1 MLCKFKA
8 RQILISFQIDMNKP
22 ANELPIKPTGPTAQT
37 AFSALLSES
46 TDGAVVWSSIRDA
59 SGRIVDFKATV
70 FNQAALLNISGD
82 SFRASTF
89 NVLFPDAAS
98 AFDQYVQVVETGQP
112 FRSTRPFSA
121 NSITYWYDVSA
132 TKFDDGLLVIFKDV
146 TDRIQT
152 NLQVENQAN
161 LLQQVFNASIF
172 SINLYEAIRD
182 DLGTIIDFRITL
194 CNEAARRLALEN
206 YGYDTT
212 GHTWLSVLPI
222 GRHSVLFQDKVKVV
236 ESGQPLRVTRYYANI
251 DRWFDSSMVKL
262 NDGLVATFLD
272 VTEHKRL
279 TERLERSNQS
289 LEQFAYVAA
298 HDLQEPLRKV
308 QSFSELLS
316 NQYKAILDDNGLD
329 LLYRMH
335 SATKRMQELIRDV
348 LTYSRLS
355 SQQVSPKVVNLN
367 TLIAD
372 ICTDLD
378 TTIREKSAVI
388 TIHPLPVILGDS
400 TQIRQ
405 LFYNLLSNSLKFTQK
420 TPQITFDA
428 SRITGTQLPNELMLA
443 SNREYAVISITDNG
457 IGFDEQYRERIF
469 LPFQRLHGRKQYAGS
484 GIGLAICKRVV
495 ENHNGGMSV
504 QSQPGQ
510 GTTFTVYLPVKK

>member
-1 MLCKFKA
+1 M
-8 RQILISFQIDMNKP
+8 ISIQIDMNKP
-22 ANELPIKPTGPTAQT
+22 ANELPINPTGPTMQT
-37 AFSALLSES
+37 ALSMLLSES
-46 TDGAVVWSSIRDA
+46 TDGVVVWSAIRNA
-59 SGRIVDFKATV
+59 SGRIVDFKATL
-70 FNQAALLNISGD
+70 FNQAALTNISVD

-89 NVLFPDAAS
+89 TVLFPDAAS
-98 AFDQYVQVVETGQP
+98 AFDEYVQVVETGRP
-112 FRSTRPFSA
+112 FRACRPFPAGSV
-121 NSITYWYDVSA
+121 TYWYDVSA

-146 TDRIQT
+146 TSRIQA
-152 NLQVENQAN
+152 NLHIEQQAN

-182 DLGTIIDFRITL
+182 EHGTIIDFRITL
-194 CNEAARRLALEN
+194 CNESARRLALEN

-262 NDGLVATFLD
+262 NDGLVVTFLD

-279 TERLERSNQS
+279 TEQLERSNQS

-316 NQYKAILDDNGLD
+316 NQYKAILDENGLD

-355 SQQVSPKVVNLN
+355 SQQVSPRVVNLN
-367 TLIAD
+367 TLMAD

-378 TTIREKSAVI
+378 TVIREKRAVI
-388 TIHPLPVILGDS
+388 TIRPLPVILGDT

-405 LFYNLLSNSLKFTQK
+405 LFYNLLANSLKFTQK
-420 TPQITFDA
+420 VPQITLDA
-428 SRITGTQLPNELMLA
+428 SQIAGTQLPGTLMLA
-443 SNREYAVISITDNG
+443 SNRDYAVIQIIDNG
-457 IGFDEQYRERIF
+457 IGFDEQYRDRIF

-495 ENHNGGMSV
+495 ENHNGGLSV

-510 GTTFTVYLPVKK
+510 GSTFTVYLPLTK